1 MTRKEEGKMHNLNNI
16 KILMVAVSILALLLG
31 CQTMTG
37 TVKESKG
44 LQPVSVKLVE
54 LTKVFAGKEAIV
66 VDMLFAIS
74 NPNPIP
80 VNVTQLEW
88 TVSVEKIRLGTLAVS
103 EGIYIP
109 AKKEAQTRKTYFLNA
124 GAGPVNLLL
133 AGQVINLEK
142 GAEVFG
148 GISKAIAEDK
158 ASWVLDGAAFVDS
171 DWGSSSTTFTA
182 EWK

>member
-1 MTRKEEGKMHNLNNI
+1 MRKLGYI
-16 KILMVAVSILALLLG
+16 KVFMVAVSILVLLVG
-31 CQTMTG
+31 CQGMTE

>member
-1 MTRKEEGKMHNLNNI
+1 MRKLGYI
-16 KILMVAVSILALLLG
+16 KVFMVAVSILALLVG
-31 CQTMTG
+31 CQGMTG

-66 VDMLFAIS
+66 VDMVFAIS

-88 TVSVEKIRLGTLAVS
+88 TVSIEKIRLGTLAVS

-171 DWGSSSTTFTA
+171 EWGSSSTTFTA

>member
-1 MTRKEEGKMHNLNNI
+1 MARKEERKMHNLNHI
-16 KILMVAVSILALLLG
+16 KILMVAASILALLLG
-31 CQTMTG
+31 CQGMTG

-44 LQPVSVKLVE
+44 LQPV
-54 LTKVFAGKEAIV
+54 
-66 VDMLFAIS
+66 VDMVFAIS
-74 NPNPIP
+74 NPNAIP

-103 EGIYIP
+103 EGLYIP
-109 AKKEAQTRKTYFLNA
+109 SKKEAQTRKTYFLNA
-124 GAGPVNLLL
+124 GVGPVNLLL
-133 AGQVINLEK
+133 GGQVINLEK

-171 DWGSSSTTFTA
+171 EWGSSSTTFTA

>member
-1 MTRKEEGKMHNLNNI
+1 MTRKEERKMRKVQFI
-16 KILMVAVSILALLLG
+16 KGFMVAASILALFVG

-37 TVKESKG
+37 SVKESKG

-54 LTKVFAGKEAIV
+54 LTKIFAGKEAIIA
-66 VDMLFAIS
+66 DMVFAIS
-74 NPNPIP
+74 NPNAIP
-80 VNVTQLEW
+80 VQVTQLEW
-88 TVSVEKIRLGTLAVS
+88 TVSIEKIRLGTLAVS

-124 GAGPVNLLL
+124 GSGPVNLLL
-133 AGQVINLEK
+133 GGTVINLQK

-148 GISKAIAEDK
+148 EITKAITEDK
-158 ASWVLDGAAFVDS
+158 ASWVLDGTAFVDS

>member
-1 MTRKEEGKMHNLNNI
+1 MTRKEEKKMRKLGYI
-16 KILMVAVSILALLLG
+16 KVFMVAVSILALLVG
-31 CQTMTG
+31 CQGMTG

-66 VDMLFAIS
+66 VDMVFAIS

-88 TVSVEKIRLGTLAVS
+88 TVSIEKIRLGTLAVS

-171 DWGSSSTTFTA
+171 EWGSSSTTFTA

>member
-1 MTRKEEGKMHNLNNI
+1 MARKEESKMYNLNNI
-16 KILMVAVSILALLLG
+16 RILMVAVGILALVFG
-31 CQTMTG
+31 CQTMAG
-37 TVKESKG
+37 SMKEAKG
-44 LQPVSVKLVE
+44 LQPVSIKLVE
-54 LTKVFAGKEAIV
+54 LSKIFAGKEAIV
-66 VDMLFAIS
+66 VDMVFAIS
-74 NPNPIP
+74 NPNAIP

-103 EGIYIP
+103 EGMCIP
-109 AKKEAQTRKTYFLNA
+109 PKKEVQTRKTYFLNA

-133 AGQVINLEK
+133 AGQVINLQK

-171 DWGSSSTTFTA
+171 EWGSTSTTFTA

>member
-1 MTRKEEGKMHNLNNI
+1 MRRVLIITIFLVKASL
-16 KILMVAVSILALLLG
+16 LLLG

-37 TVKESKG
+37 QMKETKN

-54 LTKVFAGKEAIV
+54 LSKIFAGKEAIV
-66 VDMLFAIS
+66 VDMVFDIS

-80 VNVTQLEW
+80 VHVTQLEW
-88 TVSVEKIRLGTLAVS
+88 TVSIENIRLGTLAVS

-124 GAGPVNLLL
+124 GTGPVNLLL
-133 AGQVINLEK
+133 GGAVINLQK

-148 GISKAIAEDK
+148 GISKAITEDK

-171 DWGSSSTTFTA
+171 EWGSSSTTFTA

>member
-1 MTRKEEGKMHNLNNI
+1 MRKLDHI
-16 KILMVAVSILALLLG
+16 KIFMVAVSILALLVG

-37 TVKESKG
+37 SVRESKG

-54 LTKVFAGKEAIV
+54 LSKIFAGKEAIL
-66 VDMLFAIS
+66 VDMVFDIS

-80 VNVTQLEW
+80 VHVTQLEW
-88 TVSVEKIRLGTLAVS
+88 TVRIEDIRLGTLGVS

-109 AKKEAQTRKTYFLNA
+109 AKKEAQTRKTYFLNV
-124 GAGPVNLLL
+124 GTGPVNLLL
-133 AGQVINLEK
+133 AGAVINLQK

-148 GISKAIAEDK
+148 NISKAITEDK
-158 ASWVLDGAAFVDS
+158 ASWVLEGAAFVDS

>member
-1 MTRKEEGKMHNLNNI
+1 MRKVQNI
-16 KILMVAVSILALLLG
+16 KVFMVTVSILALLVG
-31 CQTMTG
+31 CQTMAG
-37 TVKESKG
+37 SMKESKG

-54 LTKVFAGKEAIV
+54 LSKIFAGKEAIL
-66 VDMLFAIS
+66 VDMVFGIS

-88 TVSVEKIRLGTLAVS
+88 TVTIEKIRLGTLAIP

-109 AKKEAQTRKTYFLNA
+109 PKKEAQTRKTYFLNV
-124 GAGPVNLLL
+124 GTGPVNLLL
-133 AGQVINLEK
+133 AGAVINLQK

-148 GISKAIAEDK
+148 EISKAITEDK

-182 EWK
+182 EWKQASVPK

>member
-1 MTRKEEGKMHNLNNI
+1 MRKLGYI
-16 KILMVAVSILALLLG
+16 KAFMVAVSILVLLVG
-31 CQTMTG
+31 CQGMTG

>member
-1 MTRKEEGKMHNLNNI
+1 MRKLDYI
-16 KILMVAVSILALLLG
+16 KIFMVAVSILALLLG
-31 CQTMTG
+31 CQGMTG
-37 TVKESKG
+37 SVKESKG

-54 LTKVFAGKEAIV
+54 LSKIFAGKEAII
-66 VDMLFAIS
+66 VDMVFDIS

-80 VNVTQLEW
+80 IHVTQLEW
-88 TVSVEKIRLGTLAVS
+88 TVSIEKIRLGTLAVS

-109 AKKEAQTRKTYFLNA
+109 AKKEAQTRKTYFLNV

-133 AGQVINLEK
+133 AGAVINLEK

-148 GISKAIAEDK
+148 NINKAITEDK

>member
-1 MTRKEEGKMHNLNNI
+1 MRKLGYI
-16 KILMVAVSILALLLG
+16 KVFMVAVSISVLLVG
-31 CQTMTG
+31 CQGMTG
-37 TVKESKG
+37 NVKESKG
-44 LQPVSVKLVE
+44 LQPVTVKLVE
-54 LTKVFAGKEAIV
+54 LTKIFAGKEAIV

>member
-1 MTRKEEGKMHNLNNI
+1 MTRKEERKMRKLDNI
-16 KILMVAVSILALLLG
+16 KIFMVAVSILALLVG

-37 TVKESKG
+37 SVKESKG

-54 LTKVFAGKEAIV
+54 LSKIFAGKEAII
-66 VDMLFAIS
+66 VDMVFDIS

-80 VNVTQLEW
+80 IHVTQLEW
-88 TVSVEKIRLGTLAVS
+88 TVSIEKIRLGTLAVS

-109 AKKEAQTRKTYFLNA
+109 AKKEAQTRKTYFLNV

-133 AGQVINLEK
+133 AGAVINLEK

-148 GISKAIAEDK
+148 NINKAITEDK

>member
-1 MTRKEEGKMHNLNNI
+1 MRKLDHIEI
-16 KILMVAVSILALLLG
+16 FIVAVSILALLVG
-31 CQTMTG
+31 CQGMTG
-37 TVKESKG
+37 NVKESKG

-54 LTKVFAGKEAIV
+54 LSKIFAGKEAII
-66 VDMLFAIS
+66 VDMVFDIS

-80 VNVTQLEW
+80 VHVTQLEW
-88 TVSVEKIRLGTLAVS
+88 TVSVENIRLGTLAVS

-109 AKKEAQTRKTYFLNA
+109 AKEEAQTRKTYFLNA

-133 AGQVINLEK
+133 AGAVINLQK

-148 GISKAIAEDK
+148 EITKAITEEK

-171 DWGSSSTTFTA
+171 EWGSSSSTFTA
-182 EWK
+182 AWK